1 MIVKMIKYSF
11 LLYHQEF
18 QSFLENI
25 QRIGVLDITQ
35 EKRTLNEEEK
45 ALLELQGRYRNAI
58 KALTHRKGEQEQRF
72 DRDGF
77 QVLTRFEEAVKE
89 LEATEANL
97 KKLQKHQSDLLPW
110 GNFAPEVIA
119 DLEAKGLTLRY
130 FTAPS
135 KKYTPEWEAQFSL
148 SVINEI
154 GGLTYFV
161 WVQDSKEAALGLSAN
176 EVKVPALSLALLNE
190 EIDGV
195 VKCKENLIAEL
206 NELAQYID
214 LLTQCKDD
222 ISDTFDFKS
231 IFNGTR
237 RDLEGTVVLL
247 TGFVPENTA
256 DELDKYLEGQ
266 PIIFFADKATEEDRP
281 PIKLKNSNFAKLF
294 EPIGELYV
302 PPIYSEFDLTPFFAP
317 FFMLFFGLCMNDIGY
332 GIVFVVAG
340 FLLRNKPKFAA
351 FRPYIL
357 LVQWLGVG
365 TILMGFVS
373 GSIFGTEMKE
383 WEILPENIRHL
394 FLDTN
399 KMMLFAVLIGFVQIL
414 FGLVVK
420 AINRARRAGWQ
431 SGVSP
436 FGWIFLLLGIGM
448 LFIPVVKPFAS
459 YLIYGGIALVVLF
472 AHPHGGIVGRLGLGL
487 VELYEITGFFG
498 DLLSYI
504 RLFALGISGAI
515 LGMVVNKI
523 ASIMLVSLPIGAN
536 YLFFGLVLVLGHG
549 ANIALSSLGSFV
561 HPMRLTFVEFY
572 KNSGFTGGGR
582 FYTPFKK
589 SVSTQKK

>member
-18 QSFLENI
+18 QSFLEDI
-25 QRIGVLDITQ
+25 QRIGVLDITKEQ
-35 EKRTLNEEEK
+35 RALNEEEK
-45 ALLELQGRYRNAI
+45 ELLDLQGRYRSAI
-58 KALTHRKGEQEQRF
+58 KVLTHRRGEQEQRF
-72 DRDGF
+72 DRDGI
-77 QVLTRFEEAVKE
+77 QVLTRFETIVKE
-89 LEATEANL
+89 LEAIEVNY
-97 KKLQKHQSDLLPW
+97 KKLAKHQSDLAPW
-110 GNFAPEVIA
+110 GNFDPTALA

-130 FTAPS
+130 FTAPA
-135 KKYTPEWEAQFSL
+135 KKYCEEWESQYPL
-148 SVINEI
+148 SVVNEI
-154 GGLTYFV
+154 GGITYFV
-161 WVQDSKEAALGLSAN
+161 WIQENGETTLNLPAN
-176 EVKVPALSLALLNE
+176 EVKVPAQSLALLNE

-195 VKCKENLIAEL
+195 LKQKQDLNAEL
-206 NELAQYID
+206 DELALYID
-214 LLTQCKDD
+214 LLTRCSDE

-237 RDLEGTVVLL
+237 RDLEGTVALL
-247 TGFVPENTA
+247 TGFVPENA
-256 DELDKYLEGQ
+256 VDELNKYLEGQ
-266 PIIFFADKATEEDRP
+266 SIVYFAEKATEEDRP

-302 PPIYSEFDLTPFFAP
+302 PPTYSELDLTPFFAP

-332 GIVFVVAG
+332 GVVFVVIG

-357 LVQWLGVG
+357 LVQWLGLG
-365 TILMGFVS
+365 TILMGFIS

-383 WEILPENIRHL
+383 WEILPENVRHL

-399 KMMLFAVLIGFVQIL
+399 KMMQFAVLIGFVQIV

-420 AINRARRAGWQ
+420 AVNRARKSGWQ
-431 SGVSP
+431 SGISP

-448 LFIPVVKPFAS
+448 LLIPSAKPFAS
-459 YLIYGGIALVVLF
+459 YLIYGGIGLVVLF

-523 ASIMLVSLPIGAN
+523 AFIMLGGLPIGLN

-572 KNSGFTGGGR
+572 KNSGFTGGGK
-582 FYTPFKK
+582 FYSPFKK
-589 SVSTQKK
+589 SVSTKKN